1 MIILQKDLKHQCL
14 LDVLF
19 HFRINDRNLFTLI
32 IDNGFTG
39 CISNHLIIMRI
50 KG

>member
-32 IDNGFTG
+32 IDDGFTTETG
-39 CISNHLIIMRI
+39 GPRCQHHI
-50 KG
+50 

>member
-1 MIILQKDLKHQCL
+1 MIVLQKDLKHQCL

-32 IDNGFTG
+32 IYNVTHMGNWFSMTLAD
-39 CISNHLIIMRI
+39 HL
-50 KG
+50 